1 MRRFAIY
8 LFAFGLLY
16 VAPSAAVPGP
26 LDPLKFLI
34 GDWKADP
41 DQSGATGGF
50 TFEMRAQ
57 DHAMIRTNF
66 SNTPA
71 SAGKPAS
78 RHDDVMMIYADGDK
92 LKADY
97 ADSEGHVIRY
107 DVKTGEDKVMFESGA
122 KANEPRYRLRYAKNS
137 DGSLA
142 GAFDIAAPGAPDFFK
157 PYLSW
162 KARKTK

>member
-1 MRRFAIY
+1 MRTLAIVV
-8 LFAFGLLY
+8 FAFGLAGHEL
-16 VAPSAAVPGP
+16 AAVPGP
-26 LDPLKFLI
+26 LDPLKFLL

-50 TFEMRAQ
+50 TFEMKVQ
-57 DHAMIRTNF
+57 DHVMVRTNY
-66 SNTPA
+66 SNTAA

-78 RHDDVMMIYADGDK
+78 RHDDLMMIYEDGKK

-107 DVKTGEDKVMFESGA
+107 DVRVSNTDKVVFESSA
-122 KANEPRYRLRYAKNS
+122 KPDEPRYRLTYTKNA
-137 DGSLA
+137 DGSLT
-142 GAFDIAAPGAPDFFK
+142 GAFDIAPPGAPDGFK

-162 KARKTK
+162 KAHKAK